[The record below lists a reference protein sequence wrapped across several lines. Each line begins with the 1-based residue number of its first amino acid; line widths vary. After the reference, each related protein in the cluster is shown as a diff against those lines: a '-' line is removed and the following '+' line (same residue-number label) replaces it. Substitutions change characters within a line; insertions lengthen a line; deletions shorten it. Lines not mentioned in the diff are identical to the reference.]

1 MYAPSDVQSNFKW
14 VEMQTDLKRTFY
26 TISDGRRRS
35 EMRAPFF
42 FVRRAR
48 AARSARGVRCTPGRG
63 ISLKANVAPLQKPSK
78 TRPGHTHPLPRP
90 GLYLWDRLT
99 CAVISAA

>member
-48 AARSARGVRCTPGRG
+48 AARSARGVFGVRR
-63 ISLKANVAPLQKPSK
+63 A
-78 TRPGHTHPLPRP
+78 
-90 GLYLWDRLT
+90 
-99 CAVISAA
+99 AV